1 MFSLSGLA
9 FFSILHVAM
18 RLQRTEICVSF
29 ARAGFLKVVFSAVA
43 GRKAIKVFIQ
53 TNHLSKYIASYKF
66 YNFYIFFSAL
76 GSLLACIFGGV
87 EFEVL
92 GREARFSIDIGVCY
106 YLQVIVSC
114 FL

>member
-1 MFSLSGLA
+1 
-9 FFSILHVAM
+9 M

-53 TNHLSKYIASYKF
+53 TNHLSKKYTSLVTSSMTSISF
-66 YNFYIFFSAL
+66 IFSAL

-106 YLQVIVSC
+106 YLQVIASC

>member
-1 MFSLSGLA
+1 
-9 FFSILHVAM
+9 M

-43 GRKAIKVFIQ
+43 GKKAIRLLLKPIIDQ
-53 TNHLSKYIASYKF
+53 KTNYVRDTSLITNCISFTS
-66 YNFYIFFSAL
+66 SVL

-106 YLQVIVSC
+106 YLQVIISC
-114 FL
+114 CLSTTAV